1 MWIRFKRIAFLYGYE
16 IKMIKMKSG
25 LIIVLILGMFYH
37 ASFSQRVIHVDAKK
51 FNELLLSGN
60 GITLDVRT
68 PQEYSRGHIA
78 NSTLI
83 NIVDSES
90 VKKISLLQK
99 DSPIYLYCL
108 TGSRSR
114 YLADYMARNGFN
126 QVYNLQRG
134 LIDWQYNNFPLQQ
147 GVTAAMSK
155 SKSFSTADFTAML
168 SSNQLVFIDFY
179 AVWCAP
185 CRTMSPIVDRLSDKY
200 KAKVK
205 VEKIDI
211 EANRDLAKSLDV
223 QSIPGFMLFKN
234 GQKIWT
240 GTGVMS
246 YDELEKIVEKHL

>member
-1 MWIRFKRIAFLYGYE
+1 MFTANFK
-16 IKMIKMKSG
+16 KMKTG
-25 LIIVLILGMFYH
+25 IIIISAILLLFQTGI
-37 ASFSQRVIHVDAKK
+37 SQNVIHVNALK
-51 FNELLLSGN
+51 FNELLKAGS

-68 PQEYSRGHIA
+68 PEEYSRGHIA

-83 NIVDSES
+83 NLEDPDV
-90 VKKISLLQK
+90 VKKIALLPK
-99 DSPIYLYCL
+99 VKPIYLYCL

-114 YLADYMARNGFN
+114 YLADYMVQNGFN

-147 GVTAAMSK
+147 GVTAAVSK

-185 CRTMSPIVDRLSDKY
+185 CRTMSPIVDKLSEKY
-200 KAKVK
+200 KQKVK
-205 VEKIDI
+205 IEKIDI

-223 QSIPGFMLFKN
+223 QSIPGFILFKN
-234 GQKIWT
+234 GQKIWA